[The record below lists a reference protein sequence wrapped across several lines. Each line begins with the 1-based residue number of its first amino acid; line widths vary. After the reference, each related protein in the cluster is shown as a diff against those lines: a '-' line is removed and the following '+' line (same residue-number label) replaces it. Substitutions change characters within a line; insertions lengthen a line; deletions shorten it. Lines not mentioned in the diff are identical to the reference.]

1 VESSGTSRS
10 GGVRYRYR
18 SGDFLSQWM
27 NSDELRA
34 HAAEGRIRP
43 NAEIQQIGKD
53 SWVPASKVPGLWNA
67 ATPPHGL
74 SSEPHVDAASPAA
87 APAPAPAREAHDE
100 DTPAA
105 HSGNGHHTRI
115 TESMQHL
122 LQRALLAQV
131 TVASPEVDQPL
142 RAILAGVTAD
152 SIALEFEAC
161 ATVVLVP
168 WQRIRAIG
176 LPSAHAHSTARI
188 RGKAEQLVIEVEHL
202 PATVGQAASLA

>member
-1 VESSGTSRS
+1 MESSGTSRS

-34 HAAEGRIRP
+34 HAAAGRIRP

-53 SWVPASKVPGLWNA
+53 SWVSASKVPGLWSA
-67 ATPPHGL
+67 AAPPHGL
-74 SSEPHVDAASPAA
+74 SGEPHVDAAPAA
-87 APAPAPAREAHDE
+87 QAPAREPHDE
-100 DTPAA
+100 DAPAA

-131 TVASPEVDQPL
+131 TVVSPEADQPL

-152 SIALEFEAC
+152 SIALEFEAS

-168 WQRIRAIG
+168 WQRIRTIG
-176 LPSAHAHSTARI
+176 LPASHAHSTARI
-188 RGKAEQLVIEVEHL
+188 RSKAEQLVIEVEHL
-202 PATVGQAASLA
+202 PAAVTQAATVA